1 MRISNFILI
10 FPLVA
15 HLICSCAPVPA
26 GLTTDPPGPPDFV
39 NGYHDG
45 CDSGLAAFGNTY
57 YKTFYKFTKRF
68 NPTYDEPYQNGWE
81 KGYQYCRQY
90 AMKWTH
96 GPVK

>member
-1 MRISNFILI
+1 MRIKYTSLFIAIALQ
-10 FPLVA
+10 FLSA
-15 HLICSCAPVPA
+15 CVPTPS
-26 GLTTDPPGPPDFV
+26 GLTRNPDGPPDFV

-68 NPTYDEPYQNGWE
+68 ENEDDELYQNGWE

-96 GPVK
+96 GPFN